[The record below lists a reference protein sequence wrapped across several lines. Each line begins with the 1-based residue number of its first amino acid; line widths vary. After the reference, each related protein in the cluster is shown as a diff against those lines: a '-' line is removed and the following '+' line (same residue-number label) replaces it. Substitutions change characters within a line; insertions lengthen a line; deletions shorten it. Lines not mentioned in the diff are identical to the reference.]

1 MGTRPMTED
10 EVRDMLK
17 EAIEKAGSQLA
28 FSLERDVDHSC
39 LTPIL
44 RGRKP
49 PTPQVLAALG
59 LRKVVSYEKK

>member
-1 MGTRPMTED
+1 MTQD
-10 EVRDMLK
+10 EVRVLLK
-17 EAIEKAGSQLA
+17 AAIAKAGSQLA
-28 FSLERDVDHSC
+28 YSLEAEVDHSC